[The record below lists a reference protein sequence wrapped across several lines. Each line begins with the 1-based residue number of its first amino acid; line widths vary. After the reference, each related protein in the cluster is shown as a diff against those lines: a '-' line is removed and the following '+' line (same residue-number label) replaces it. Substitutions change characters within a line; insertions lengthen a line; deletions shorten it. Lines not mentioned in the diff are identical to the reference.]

1 MFGKKGVSPLIATV
15 LLIAFSV
22 ALGAVV
28 MTYSG
33 SLGECGS
40 VYIEL
45 VEKGGEPEVCL
56 DGYDLI
62 FTLENGPKEAISS
75 FKLTYYGNLDATTI
89 DLEETLGPGEV
100 RKFTTEYNSNAFGAL
115 EKFKIVPVV
124 IENGGQLICPSEKS
138 IIVQGIP
145 RC

>member
-33 SLGECGS
+33 SLGECGN

-45 VEKGGEPEVCL
+45 VETSGEPDICL
-56 DGYDLI
+56 DDFELT

-75 FKLTYYGNLDATTI
+75 FKITYYGNLDAVTT
-89 DLEETLGPGEV
+89 DLEDTLGPGEV
-100 RKFTTEYNSNAFGAL
+100 RKFTTEYNSKSLGAL
-115 EKFKIVPVV
+115 EKIKIVPVV
-124 IENGGQLICPSEKS
+124 IENGGPLICPSEKS
-138 IIVQGIP
+138 IIVQGLP
-145 RC
+145 KC

>member
-45 VEKGGEPEVCL
+45 VETGGEPDICL
-56 DGYDLI
+56 DDFELT

-75 FKLTYYGNLDATTI
+75 FKITYYGNLDAVTK
-89 DLEETLGPGEV
+89 DLEDTLGPGEV
-100 RKFTTEYNSNAFGAL
+100 RKFTTEYNSKSLGAI
-115 EKFKIVPVV
+115 EKIKIVPVV

-138 IIVQGIP
+138 ITIQGLP